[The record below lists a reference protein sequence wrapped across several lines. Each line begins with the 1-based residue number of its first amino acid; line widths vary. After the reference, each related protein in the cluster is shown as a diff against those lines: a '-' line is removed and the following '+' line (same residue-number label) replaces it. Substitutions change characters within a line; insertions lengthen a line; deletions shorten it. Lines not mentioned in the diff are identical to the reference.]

1 MTIMAN
7 HPFALRSL
15 NVRDEN
21 GNEGCA
27 VCGRTRTVHP
37 PARPSPGDGYTWTYA
52 ADQPNGAD
60 APTERKES

>member
-37 PARPSPGDGYTWTYA
+37 PARPSP
-52 ADQPNGAD
+52 
-60 APTERKES
+60 TEEA